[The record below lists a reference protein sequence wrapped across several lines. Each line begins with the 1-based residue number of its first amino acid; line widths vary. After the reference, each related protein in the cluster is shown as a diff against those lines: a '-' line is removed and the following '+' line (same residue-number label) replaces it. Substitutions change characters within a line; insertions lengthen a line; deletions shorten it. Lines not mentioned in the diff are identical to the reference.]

1 MDSPVAT
8 QASPGSPPTAEQA
21 RSKHQGKVVAGSG
34 TRRWELIQ
42 LLARKEWRIRYR
54 SAKLGY
60 AWAVVQPLM
69 LMLVL
74 LVVFGQVLPLDRG
87 RFPHTNPY
95 SLFLLSGLFPWHFAS
110 VAFSSATTSFPNS
123 RKLIL
128 LAGFPREVLPL
139 GVVAAHLV
147 NLLLTLPLLIPLYL
161 WHQVWPSGWLV
172 LLPLAIALQS
182 VILGAMSI
190 LAALSCV
197 RFSDTFFLVQALL
210 LPWFYASPIFYPR
223 AAAGR
228 FTPWLA
234 LNPLTGVFELYRKCL
249 MPDWPG
255 WLDGGVL
262 GAVLISFGWA
272 LLLAGLAA
280 MLLRRMEATLAD
292 WM

>member
-1 MDSPVAT
+1 MDRPAEPSASHGIP
-8 QASPGSPPTAEQA
+8 SPGI
-21 RSKHQGKVVAGSG
+21 GSRPKSG
-34 TRRWELIQ
+34 GGSFILPGRRRRELVQ

-60 AWAVVQPLM
+60 AWAVVQPLL

-74 LVVFGQVLPLDRG
+74 LMVFGQVVPLDRE
-87 RFPHTNPY
+87 RFPNMNPY

-110 VAFSSATTSFPNS
+110 VAFSSATPSFPNS

-139 GVVAAHLV
+139 GVVAAHLL

-161 WHQVWPSGWLV
+161 YHQVWPSGWVL
-172 LLPLAIALQS
+172 LLPLAIALQGII
-182 VILGAMSI
+182 VAAMSI
-190 LAALSCV
+190 VAALSCV

-228 FTPWLA
+228 FVPWLA
-234 LNPLTGVFELYRKCL
+234 LNPLTGVFEMYRKCL

-262 GAVLISFGWA
+262 AAVLISVGWA
-272 LLLAGLAA
+272 LVLSSLAA
-280 MLLRRMEATLAD
+280 ILLRRMEATLAD

>member
-8 QASPGSPPTAEQA
+8 HASPGFTPPA
-21 RSKHQGKVVAGSG
+21 RGPCPQPVGQTVADQGK
-34 TRRWELIQ
+34 RRWELIR

-74 LVVFGQVLPLDRG
+74 LVVFGQVVRLDRD
-87 RFPHTNPY
+87 RYPQTNPY

-110 VAFSSATTSFPNS
+110 VAFSSATPSFPNS

-139 GVVAAHLV
+139 GVVAAHLL

-161 WHQVWPSGWLV
+161 YHQEWPTGWVL
-172 LLPLAIALQS
+172 LLPLAILLQG
-182 VILGAMSI
+182 VIVAAMS
-190 LAALSCV
+190 LLSALSCV

-210 LPWFYASPIFYPR
+210 LPWFYASPVFYPR
-223 AAAGR
+223 AAAGP

-249 MPDWPG
+249 MPEWPG
-255 WLDGGVL
+255 WFDGGVL
-262 GAVLISFGWA
+262 GAVLISVGWA
-272 LLLAGLAA
+272 VLLSSLAA
-280 MLLRRMEATLAD
+280 LLLRRMEATLAD

>member
-1 MDSPVAT
+1 MDSPVDT
-8 QASPGSPPTAEQA
+8 HPSPGSPPAEGWS
-21 RSKHQGKVVAGSG
+21 RPEKQGVMATGRG
-34 TRRWELIQ
+34 MRRWELIG

-87 RFPHTNPY
+87 QFPHTNPY

-110 VAFSSATTSFPNS
+110 VAFSSATPSFPNS

-161 WHQVWPSGWLV
+161 WHQVWPSGWLL

-223 AAAGR
+223 VAAGR

-262 GAVLISFGWA
+262 GAVLISMGWA
-272 LLLAGLAA
+272 LLLAGLAVV
-280 MLLRRMEATLAD
+280 LLRRMESTLAD

>member
-8 QASPGSPPTAEQA
+8 PTSPGTAPLA
-21 RSKHQGKVVAGSG
+21 GGPRSHLERQTLAGQGQ
-34 TRRWELIQ
+34 RRWELIR

-74 LVVFGQVLPLDRG
+74 LVVFGQVVRVDRE
-87 RFPHTNPY
+87 RYPETNPY

-110 VAFSSATTSFPNS
+110 VAFSSATPSFPNS

-139 GVVAAHLV
+139 GVVAAHLL

-161 WHQVWPSGWLV
+161 WHQVWPTGWV
-172 LLPLAIALQS
+172 LLLPVAIVLQG
-182 VILGAMSI
+182 VIVGAMSL
-190 LAALSCV
+190 LASLSCV

-223 AAAGR
+223 AAAGQ
-228 FTPWLA
+228 FMPWLA

-249 MPDWPG
+249 MPEWTG
-255 WLDGGVL
+255 WLEGGLL
-262 GAVLISFGWA
+262 GAMLVSVGWA
-272 LLLAGLAA
+272 VLLSSLAA
-280 MLLRRMEATLAD
+280 LLLRRMETTLAD

>member
-1 MDSPVAT
+1 MDSPVEPS
-8 QASPGSPPTAEQA
+8 ASLTLPSPGIGSPPAPGGE
-21 RSKHQGKVVAGSG
+21 GLLGSG
-34 TRRWELIQ
+34 RRRRELIQ

-74 LVVFGQVLPLDRG
+74 LVVFGQVVPLNREQ
-87 RFPHTNPY
+87 FPQTNPY

-110 VAFSSATTSFPNS
+110 VAFSSATPSFPNS

-139 GVVAAHLV
+139 GVVAAHLL

-161 WHQVWPSGWLV
+161 YHRTWPSGWVL
-172 LLPLAIALQS
+172 LLPLAIALQG
-182 VILGAMSI
+182 VIVSAMSL

-228 FTPWLA
+228 FMPWLA

-262 GAVLISFGWA
+262 GAVLISVGWA
-272 LLLAGLAA
+272 LLLTSLAVV
-280 MLLRRMEATLAD
+280 LLRRMESTLAD